1 MPDIANTAYGMIA
14 GMKPEL
20 IPGVFVFVSTTSPT
34 LIASLSSHAI
44 ATFREEEGLSLLV
57 PIHLAERSGIEVSQ
71 PMRCIT
77 LNVYSSLEGV
87 GLTAAVSKALSDAD
101 IPCNMIAAFHHDHVF
116 VPSDRCANALEVLA
130 QLQSRA
136 SEYL

>member
-1 MPDIANTAYGMIA
+1 MPDIAHSAYAMIA
-14 GMKPEL
+14 DMKPTL
-20 IPGVFVFVSTTSPT
+20 IPGVFAFVSTTSPA
-34 LIASLSSHAI
+34 LIGSLSSHAI

-57 PIHLAERSGIEVSQ
+57 PMGLAERSGAELSQ

-77 LNVYSSLEGV
+77 LNVYSSLDGV

-116 VPSDRCANALEVLA
+116 VPSDKCENALDVLA

-136 SEYL
+136 RDFL